1 MPIDDDDP
9 EIPGPLHGDDPPVT
23 DEDRNRFGVLLDH
36 AAERGL
42 LTPVEY
48 QARLGELAEAT
59 SMDELRRIVTELP
72 AFNASVMV
80 DRSKGSKSR
89 TRTRVAPVA
98 TQVPSV
104 YGDPDSWTSLT
115 PATARRSRAN
125 PWLVLVIV
133 VAVLLVAMVVL
144 GLLAARASHTSGAG
158 PTGSVTLAVSLLRL

>member
-1 MPIDDDDP
+1 
-9 EIPGPLHGDDPPVT
+9 VT

-48 QARLGELAEAT
+48 QARLGELADAT

-72 AFNASVMV
+72 VFNAPAMV

-89 TRTRVAPVA
+89 TRSRVTPVAAPV
-98 TQVPSV
+98 PGV
-104 YGDPDSWTSLT
+104 YGDPGSWTSLT
-115 PATARRSRAN
+115 PATVRRGRAN

-144 GLLAARASHTSGAG
+144 GLLAARVSHTSGTG
-158 PTGSVTLAVSLLRL
+158 PTGSVNLAFSPLRL